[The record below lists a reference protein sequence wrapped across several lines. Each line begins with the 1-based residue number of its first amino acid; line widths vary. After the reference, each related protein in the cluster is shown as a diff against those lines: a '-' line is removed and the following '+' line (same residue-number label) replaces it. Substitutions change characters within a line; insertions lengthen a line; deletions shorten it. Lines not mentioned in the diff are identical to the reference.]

1 MAVGFEWRTGLIRG
15 AEIGGWKV
23 DFNVDRT
30 NVMAGS
36 ATLASRSTL
45 LEITFLAQGNVEA
58 LVGILKALAPV
69 VGDVGLMV
77 LSTRQSATSPTVK
90 EEPLSHSAYSI

>member
-1 MAVGFEWRTGLIRG
+1 MGFERRTGLVRG
-15 AEIGGWKV
+15 AENGGWKA
-23 DFNVDRT
+23 DFNAERT
-30 NVMAGS
+30 DVMAGS
-36 ATLASRSTL
+36 ATLAPRSML

-58 LVGILKALAPV
+58 LVGILEVLAAV

-77 LSTRQSATSPTVK
+77 LSTGQSATSPTVK